1 MIESYTQATPLP
13 RTIIFNNSPTRV
25 CPRQLVRHIWR
36 IKSIKRDLEYSRF
49 QNIKMADERNPA
61 ERVRRLVQYAGQVEV
76 DNSIA
81 PKKYFRSGVEMERM
95 VRIICQVMGYEMDC
109 VDVCC
114 NNFFYQ
120 QSHLGVLCGCFF
132 FIVHHSLCIY
142 FSSKRITLVRLIT
155 NNDCFR
161 FSFLIGR
168 QILRNK
174 ALQ

>member
-1 MIESYTQATPLP
+1 
-13 RTIIFNNSPTRV
+13 
-25 CPRQLVRHIWR
+25 
-36 IKSIKRDLEYSRF
+36 
-49 QNIKMADERNPA
+49 MADERDPA

-76 DNSIA
+76 DNSIE

-109 VDVCC
+109 IDVCC

-132 FIVHHSLCIY
+132 FIMHHSLCIY